1 MTKDNDLKH
10 LSDCS
15 LHNDPADIPEPCDCG
30 IKRVFECKNELI
42 SLAKIGQQMQ
52 WIPVDEKLPE
62 RPLYDWVLVATKL
75 VPENW
80 YGVPH
85 IAELRNG
92 VWYSNSYN
100 TPLESTCDI
109 VVTHWMPLP
118 ERPKDGD
125 NNG

>member
-1 MTKDNDLKH
+1 MNVIDRVEGGEVVIYCQECR
-10 LSDCS
+10 SDGRYLTES
-15 LHNDPADIPEPCDCG
+15 
-30 IKRVFECKNELI
+30 FECKNELI

-52 WIPVDEKLPE
+52 WISVSERLPE
-62 RPLYDWVLVATKL
+62 RPLYDWVLVAIKL

-100 TPLESTCDI
+100 APFESTCGI

-118 ERPKDGD
+118 KRPKDGD
-125 NNG
+125 NK